1 MALNIITREGGGGS
15 NLVPIEQ
22 ASEIISA
29 IPAMSAAL
37 TMFRHV
43 PMSRLQDRVPVLSAL
58 PEAYFVNGEATAEEG
73 SGRKQTTA
81 ISWKGRMLQAEEVAV
96 IVPVPENL
104 MADSQ
109 YDILGELTPLV
120 ASAIGRKLDAAIFF
134 GREAPASYGVPL
146 IPQAIL
152 AGNVVAS
159 GTASQAQGAL
169 AADIAN
175 LFGVVENE
183 GFDVDGA
190 IANTRMRQRVRNA
203 RMTTGQEL
211 SEIQVDEWYGQPVKY
226 ALRGQWPLAVTTFTG
241 KTETGKAT
249 ITEVSAPIVAG
260 LAPGDSVT
268 GAGIPAGASVK
279 EAEGTTVTL
288 DENAT
293 ATATGVT
300 FTPVVPSAVIGD
312 FQQGILGVRQDL
324 TWKILDEAALTD
336 GNGKVVLSLAEQDAV
351 ALRVVARFAYQT
363 ANVVTYDQP
372 NEAARWPFG
381 VLLG

>member
-1 MALNIITREGGGGS
+1 MALNITTREGSGGS
-15 NLVPIEQ
+15 NLVPVEQ

-29 IPAMSAAL
+29 IPATSAAL

-43 PMSRLQDRVPVLSAL
+43 PMSRLQDRVPVLAAL
-58 PEAYFVNGEATAEEG
+58 PEAYFVNGEATSEEG

-81 ISWKGRMLQAEEVAV
+81 VSWKGRILQAEEIAV

-146 IPQAIL
+146 IPQAIE
-152 AGNVVAS
+152 AGNVVTA
-159 GTASQAQGAL
+159 GTATQSAGAL

-175 LFGVVENE
+175 LFGVVETE

-190 IANTRMRQRVRNA
+190 IANTKMRQRVRNA

-226 ALRGQWPLAVTTFTG
+226 ALRGQWPVSVPTFTG
-241 KTETGKAT
+241 KTETGKAV
-249 ITEVSAPIVAG
+249 ISEVSEAIAAA
-260 LAPGDSVT
+260 LAPGDVIT
-268 GAGIPAGASVK
+268 GAGIPAGSTVK
-279 EAEGTTVTL
+279 ETGATTVTL
-288 DENAT
+288 DANAT
-293 ATATGVT
+293 ASATDVT
-300 FTPVVPSAVIGD
+300 FTPVAPSAVIGD

-336 GNGKVVLSLAEQDAV
+336 GQGKVVLSLAEQDAV

-372 NEAARWPFG
+372 NEASRWPFG
-381 VLLG
+381 VLIG